1 MKSGIK
7 NDHAVDG
14 QGRDTELPFIQI
26 VENMAPHEE
35 FNQFKEI
42 FEKKKRNI
50 WKRWWIIKFY
60 CGLLLFG
67 TC

>member
-1 MKSGIK
+1 MKSGVK

-42 FEKKKRNI
+42 FEKKKKKYLEKVVDN
-50 WKRWWIIKFY
+50 
-60 CGLLLFG
+60 
-67 TC
+67 